1 MIFISNLAYSLHL
14 GSDKNKRN
22 TARATAKSTRSGT
35 TSYANNG
42 IQSAKQLSK
51 VDNHNYRKYDD
62 KQNDIHIVRGTTS
75 VVEDV
80 KRLYKEEFE
89 ESLKEFNAK
98 QTRDD
103 RKIKDYYSHIS
114 NDNKHDLACEIIIE
128 LGDKEYWDTKDINFK
143 KKMTSVYTKQV
154 EDLEL
159 LVPNFKVA
167 SAIIHYDETSPHMHI
182 VGVPIKYKN
191 KYGLSK
197 QVGKSDVFTKS
208 SLTKLQD
215 KMRTLCI
222 EEFNKEYNLNHSL
235 KKKQKGRNRDYL
247 VSEMGNYQEM
257 KKGIEKHQKDLEAVN
272 NKSIELDNNFNKV
285 KEIIDNL
292 KPTLTNKEKYVI
304 KQEDKDKII
313 NFLEQVN
320 STNSDYKKVQKLS
333 ITLNNVDEELNN
345 NRDKIKTLTE
355 NNNALSLRVS
365 TLEDKIDKKDE
376 EIQELK
382 EENNSLRSTLNYF
395 KTKFVRLIRFIK
407 DKIFSKKDTREKY
420 MDFSRELYTHGIID
434 DKEMFDI
441 KDNYDYL
448 KKNDSKDIEKDDFD
462 ISI

>member
-128 LGDKEYWDTKDINFK
+128 LGDKEYWDTKDENFK
-143 KKMTSVYTKQV
+143 KKMSEVYKKQID
-154 EDLEL
+154 DLEM

-167 SAIIHYDETSPHMHI
+167 SAIIHYDETSPHLHI

-191 KYGLSK
+191 KNGMEK
-197 QVGKSDVFTKS
+197 QVGKSDVFTKE
-208 SLTKLQD
+208 SLIRLQD

-222 EEFNKEYNLNHSL
+222 EEFNQVYSL
-235 KKKQKGRNRDYL
+235 DSTLKQKQKGRNRDIY
-247 VSEMGNYQEM
+247 VSDMDNYIEV
-257 KKGIEKHQKDLEAVN
+257 KKQIEKNTE
-272 NKSIELDNNFNKV
+272 
-285 KEIIDNL
+285 NL
-292 KPTLTNKEKYVI
+292 KQANKKSTELKNNSKDI
-304 KQEDKDKII
+304 KDKIDKLKVSRLNKDNYILSKEDKDSFIDFIKQVDNTSKEYDKIQTLS
-313 NFLEQVN
+313 NTLVNVHEQLK
-320 STNSDYKKVQKLS
+320 DK
-333 ITLNNVDEELNN
+333 NN
-345 NRDKIKTLTE
+345 KIKTLTE
-355 NNNALSLRVS
+355 NNEALNLRVKTLNGTIKEKENEIS
-365 TLEDKIDKKDE
+365 FLKSKMQDLKNTLE
-376 EIQELK
+376 
-382 EENNSLRSTLNYF
+382 YW
-395 KTKFVRLIRFIK
+395 K
-407 DKIFSKKDTREKY
+407 DKFEK
-420 MDFSRELYTHGIID
+420 IISFLHDKLHSWYDKD
-434 DKEMFDI
+434 DKYIDVVNNMYNDNILDDDDI
-441 KDNYDYL
+441 ENLDL
-448 KKNDSKDIEKDDFD
+448 SKEKDDFER
-462 ISI
+462 

>member
-22 TARATAKSTRSGT
+22 TARATAKSTKSGT

-51 VDNHNYRKYDD
+51 VDNHNYRNYDN
-62 KQNDIHIVRGTTS
+62 KQDDIYIVRGTTS
-75 VVEDV
+75 VVDDV

-89 ESLKEFNAK
+89 ESLKEFNFK
-98 QTRDD
+98 QARDD

-128 LGDKEYWDTKDINFK
+128 LGDKAYWDTKDINFK
-143 KKMTSVYTKQV
+143 KRMTNVYTKQV

-222 EEFNKEYNLNHSL
+222 EAFNKEYNLSLSL
-235 KKKQKGRNRDYL
+235 KEKQKGRNRDYL
-247 VSEMGNYQEM
+247 VSEMSNYQEM
-257 KKGIEKHQKDLEAVN
+257 KKGIEKHQKDLEIA
-272 NKSIELDNNFNKV
+272 NKKSLKLDSNSKEV
-285 KEIIDNL
+285 KEIVDNL

-304 KQEDKDKII
+304 KQEDKDKIDKFI
-313 NFLEQVN
+313 EQVN
-320 STNSDYKKVQKLS
+320 ETNTEYNKIQELS
-333 ITLNNVDEELNN
+333 VTLNNVDEELNN
-345 NRDKIKTLTE
+345 NRNKIKTLTE

-365 TLEDKIDKKDE
+365 TLEKKINKKDT
-376 EIQELK
+376 EIEELK
-382 EENNSLRSTLNYF
+382 EENNSLRSSLNYF

-420 MDFSRELYTHGIID
+420 MDFSRELYTHGIIE

-441 KDNYDYL
+441 KDNYDYV
-448 KKNDSKDIEKDDFD
+448 KENEKDIEKDDFD

>member
-1 MIFISNLAYSLHL
+1 MFISNLAYSLHL

-22 TARATAKSTRSGT
+22 TSRKTAKSTKSGT

-51 VDNHNYRKYDD
+51 VDNHNYRKYDN
-62 KQNDIHIVRGTTS
+62 KQEDIYIVRGTTS
-75 VVEDV
+75 VVDDV

-89 ESLKEFNAK
+89 ESVKEYNATK
-98 QTRDD
+98 NRDD
-103 RKIKDYYSHIS
+103 RKIQDYYSYIS

-128 LGDKEYWDTKDINFK
+128 LGDKAYWDTKDINFK
-143 KKMTSVYTKQV
+143 KRMTSVYTKQV

-191 KYGLSK
+191 KNGISK

-222 EEFNKEYNLNHSL
+222 EVFNKEYNLSLSL
-235 KKKQKGRNRDYL
+235 KEKQKGRNRDYL
-247 VSEMGNYQEM
+247 VSEMNNYQEM
-257 KKGIEKHQKDLEAVN
+257 KKGIEKHQKDLEIA
-272 NKSIELDNNFNKV
+272 NKKSLELDNNSNEV
-285 KEIIDNL
+285 KDIIDNL
-292 KPTLTNKEKYVI
+292 KPTITNKEKYVI
-304 KQEDKDKII
+304 KQDDKDKIDK
-313 NFLEQVN
+313 FLEQVN
-320 STNSDYKKVQKLS
+320 DTNNEYKKIKELS
-333 ITLNNVDEELNN
+333 ITLNDVDEEINS

-355 NNNALSLRVS
+355 NNDALSLRVS
-365 TLEDKIDKKDE
+365 SLEKKINTKDA
-376 EIQELK
+376 EIEDLR
-382 EENNSLRSTLNYF
+382 EENKSLRYSLNQS
-395 KTKFVRLIRFIK
+395 KNKFVKLIKLIK

-420 MDFSRELYTHGIID
+420 MDFSRDLYTHGIID
-434 DKEMFDI
+434 DKEMYSI
-441 KDNYDYL
+441 KDDYDYL
-448 KKNDSKDIEKDDFD
+448 KDNHKDMEKDDFD

>member
-1 MIFISNLAYSLHL
+1 MFISNLAYSLHL

-22 TARATAKSTRSGT
+22 TAREKAKTTKSGT

-51 VDNHNYRKYDD
+51 VDNHNYRNYDN
-62 KQNDIHIVRGTTS
+62 KQDDIYIVRGTTS
-75 VVEDV
+75 VVDDV

-89 ESLKEFNAK
+89 ESVKEYNATK
-98 QTRDD
+98 NRDD
-103 RKIKDYYSHIS
+103 RKIQDYYSYIS

-143 KKMTSVYTKQV
+143 KRMTSVYTKQV

-191 KYGLSK
+191 KNGMSK
-197 QVGKSDVFTKS
+197 QVGKSDVFTKQ

-215 KMRTLCI
+215 KMRILCI
-222 EEFNKEYNLNHSL
+222 EAFNKEYNLNHTL
-235 KKKQKGRNRDYL
+235 KTKQKGRNRDYL

-257 KKGIEKHQKDLEAVN
+257 KKGIEKHQKDLEVA
-272 NKSIELDNNFNKV
+272 NKKSLELDNNSNEV
-285 KEIIDNL
+285 KDIINNL
-292 KPTLTNKEKYVI
+292 KPTFTNKEKYVI
-304 KQEDKDKII
+304 NQDDKDKIDK
-313 NFLEQVN
+313 FLQQVN
-320 STNSDYKKVQKLS
+320 DTNNEYKKVKELS

-355 NNNALSLRVS
+355 NNDALSLRVS
-365 TLEDKIDKKDE
+365 SLEKKIDKKDA
-376 EIQELK
+376 EIEDLR
-382 EENNSLRSTLNYF
+382 EENNSLRYSLNQL
-395 KTKFVRLIRFIK
+395 KNKFVKLIKLIK

-420 MDFSRELYTHGIID
+420 MNFSRDLYTHGIID
-434 DKEMFDI
+434 DKEMYSI
-441 KDNYDYL
+441 KDDYDYL
-448 KKNDSKDIEKDDFD
+448 KENDRDIEKDDFD